1 MFNSFRFRFWNLRL
15 LNTSQMLMVGT
26 NLPTTFVCDE
36 RPAVQVEGFILFRLR
51 KSSQFSPKK
60 SSSMFVVKTCT
71 LHHETL

>member
-1 MFNSFRFRFWNLRL
+1 
-15 LNTSQMLMVGT
+15 MLMVGT